1 VAQDAIGLLL
11 ELARRGEVDPWDID
25 VVQLTD
31 RFLASLEEL
40 AYQDLAQTGQAFFYA
55 SVLIHLKAEALE
67 ARTFPQPE
75 IEAAIL
81 EEAPNVIPFPM
92 PLEQIIKRRLA
103 APQTLPQRPL
113 TLTDLLTHLREIERL
128 EQPLPVVATR
138 RLPQVRSME
147 EVKQL
152 AHQENLEEL
161 IQSVRVR
168 VAHHFQGA
176 SQLTFEMLLQE
187 TEDALGTF
195 IALLFLCTRSLVTL
209 EQSDFYGDIWIT
221 PGRLAL

>member
-1 VAQDAIGLLL
+1 MAQDAIGLLL

-31 RFLASLEEL
+31 RFLASLEDL

-55 SVLIHLKAEALE
+55 SVLIHLKAQALE

-81 EEAPNVIPFPM
+81 EDAPNVIPFPM

-113 TLTDLLTHLREIERL
+113 TLTDLLIHLREIERL
-128 EQPLPVVATR
+128 EQPIPTR

-161 IQSVRVR
+161 IQGVRLR
-168 VAHHFQGA
+168 LAHHFQGA
-176 SQLTFEMLLQE
+176 AQLTFEMLRQE
-187 TEDALGTF
+187 TEDTLGTF

-221 PGRLAL
+221 PGRVAL